1 MQALSTI
8 LLGVFLLTVNSLAC
22 ENEVASPAHKITP
35 SPGEAFT
42 TSPQYPKIASW
53 VAKKDEI
60 IKSKKPYDFIMA
72 DWFTVEEAQMIRD
85 QNPNVKILA
94 GAAISWVN
102 EDINFINYIEVLGNL
117 GTSKKIKIDDEM
129 YLKKPNGE
137 KCPFGWASDEFQQQ
151 EFYVMD
157 PRNPQWIELMTSFYK
172 NILTQPHHD
181 GITFDMVSET
191 SPCPEAISDKE
202 WLEATKEFME
212 GIKNINTEEK
222 LVIINSGGYLSLIDE
237 YSEYFD
243 GFLLEKFLGK
253 PFKKGWPSGANFHE
267 GLRDAQSGK
276 ITIYA
281 VDTDDT
287 GVKDM
292 NRMRLGLTLSL
303 LNDNTY
309 FTYDFGPRNHGQAW
323 WFPEYDAD
331 LGVPLETYYEKDN
344 AYWREFENGTV
355 VCSPDTDVTVTFDTI
370 HKDITTSEQSQ
381 TFEVSQGDG
390 RIFLKSDS

>member
-1 MQALSTI
+1 MSIGVILIIT
-8 LLGVFLLTVNSLAC
+8 LLGCTGNGSTNGPTPDSGSTVTST
-22 ENEVASPAHKITP
+22 S
-35 SPGEAFT
+35 EAK
-42 TSPQYPKIASW
+42 YPKIASW

-60 IKSKKPYDFIMA
+60 IKSKKPYDFIMG
-72 DWFTVEEAQMIRD
+72 DWFTAEEAQMIRS
-85 QNPNVKILA
+85 QNPTIKILA

-102 EDINFINYIEVLGNL
+102 EDKSYINYLETLGNL
-117 GTSKKIKIDDEM
+117 GASKKIEISDEM

-137 KCPFGWASDEFQQQ
+137 KCPFGWASDEFQQK

-157 PRNPQWIELMTSFYK
+157 PRNPQWIGLMTSFYE
-172 NILTQPHHD
+172 NILAQPHHD

-212 GIKNINTEEK
+212 GIKNINTKKK

-243 GFLLEKFLGK
+243 GFVLEKFLGK
-253 PFKKGWPSGANFHE
+253 PFKKGWPSGANFQQ
-267 GLRDAQSGK
+267 GLVDTQSGK

-287 GVKDM
+287 GIKDM

-309 FTYDFGPRNHGQAW
+309 FIYDFGPRNHGQAW
-323 WFPEYDAD
+323 WFPEYDAN
-331 LGVPLETYYEKDN
+331 LGVPLGTYCEKDN
-344 AYWREFENGTV
+344 AYWREFENGIV
-355 VCSPDTDVTVTFDTI
+355 VSSPDTDVTVTFDTI
-370 HKDITTSEQSQ
+370 HTDITTNEKSQ
-381 TFEVSQGDG
+381 TFEISQGDG
-390 RIFLKSDS
+390 RIFIKSNS

>member
-1 MQALSTI
+1 MSIGVILIIT
-8 LLGVFLLTVNSLAC
+8 LLGCTGNGSTNGPTPDSGSTVTST
-22 ENEVASPAHKITP
+22 S
-35 SPGEAFT
+35 EAK
-42 TSPQYPKIASW
+42 YPKIASW

-60 IKSKKPYDFIMA
+60 IKSKKPYDFIMG
-72 DWFTVEEAQMIRD
+72 DWFTAEEAQMIRS
-85 QNPNVKILA
+85 QNPTIKILA

-102 EDINFINYIEVLGNL
+102 EDKSYINYLETLGNL
-117 GTSKKIKIDDEM
+117 GASKKIEISDEM

-137 KCPFGWASDEFQQQ
+137 KCPFGWASDEFQQK

-157 PRNPQWIELMTSFYK
+157 PRNPQWIGLMTSFYE
-172 NILTQPHHD
+172 NILAQPHHD

-212 GIKNINTEEK
+212 GIKNINTKKK

-243 GFLLEKFLGK
+243 GFVLEKFLGK
-253 PFKKGWPSGANFHE
+253 PFKKGWPSGANFQQ
-267 GLRDAQSGK
+267 GLVDAQSGK

-287 GVKDM
+287 GIKDM

-309 FTYDFGPRNHGQAW
+309 FIYDFGPRNHGQAW
-323 WFPEYDAD
+323 WFPEYDAN
-331 LGVPLETYYEKDN
+331 LGVPLGTYCEKDN
-344 AYWREFENGTV
+344 AYWREFENGIV
-355 VCSPDTDVTVTFDTI
+355 VSSPDTDVTVTFDTI
-370 HKDITTSEQSQ
+370 HTDITTNEKSQ
-381 TFEVSQGDG
+381 TFEISQGDG
-390 RIFLKSDS
+390 RIFIKSNS